1 MKKKQ
6 IKEIDGVLTLCAGDI
21 VCQCPLTAPWM
32 IPGKLQGTATFTARA
47 CSEVC
52 PLWRLN
58 PDIEWD
64 EEKQVPKL
72 DSNGQFIVKSHT
84 LKLCHGSHYEIP
96 IETNEKQPNTSI
108 IGLSN

>member
-32 IPGKLQGTATFTARA
+32 IPGKLQGTASYTARA

-52 PLWRLN
+52 PLWDLKFEPLDNKRN
-58 PDIEWD
+58 
-64 EEKQVPKL
+64 KL
-72 DSNGQFIVKSHT
+72 DGDYNLF
-84 LKLCHGSHYEIP
+84 LCHNEYFGLSL
-96 IETNEKQPNTSI
+96 ETNEKQANTSI